1 MITIHKDQTKPDRQL
16 VEAMQRIRVLA
27 TPANT
32 LPWQRHEAPDF
43 AKLLTMISAIA
54 TNAITNTGG
63 AL

>member
-1 MITIHKDQTKPDRQL
+1 MITMHKDQTKPDQRL

-32 LPWQRHEAPDF
+32 LPWQRLEAPDF

>member
-1 MITIHKDQTKPDRQL
+1 MN
-16 VEAMQRIRVLA
+16 RIKILS

-43 AKLLTMISAIA
+43 ARLLTMISAIA
-54 TNAITNTGG
+54 TNAITNMKGG

>member
-1 MITIHKDQTKPDRQL
+1 MHKEKTNKTDPRL
-16 VEAMQRIRVLA
+16 LEAMNRIKLLS

-43 AKLLTMISAIA
+43 ARLLTMISAIA
-54 TNAITNTGG
+54 ANAITNMKGG

>member
-1 MITIHKDQTKPDRQL
+1 MHKDQANNPDQRL

-32 LPWQRHEAPDF
+32 LPWQRREAPDF
-43 AKLLTMISAIA
+43 TKLLTMISAIA
-54 TNAITNTGG
+54 TNAITNAGG